1 MRHGEHTWVLLLATS
16 EPALLES
23 PSVHPGGS
31 PLPIQFSSVDGI
43 RSLLDNAIERAHAL
57 APGER
62 ICLVIGSAHRLR
74 WQRFQPTFTD
84 RNIFEQPRHRGTAT
98 DILLATLNILDRDPW
113 ARVVVLPTEHYV
125 RDELAL
131 AGSLCL
137 AATVK
142 LRGADDLVLIGIEP
156 DEADDECDYIVP
168 GGWLAD
174 GTRRVR
180 RIIDRSEAAQARDL
194 VACGAL
200 WDSHIFA
207 ARAVN
212 LLGLLRSRLPDLVD
226 QAETALA
233 CDMSHE
239 ARGVALREL
248 YERVPLIDF
257 SRAII
262 QSAESE
268 LRVISAPNC
277 GWADVST
284 PQRVAATSHSF
295 VYAGSGQ
302 EATSRRPPLQPQR

>member
-1 MRHGEHTWVLLLATS
+1 MRHSEHTWVLLLAAS
-16 EPALLES
+16 EPAPLTL
-23 PSVHPGGS
+23 PSVHTGCAS
-31 PLPIQFSSVDGI
+31 IPIQFSSWDGF

-57 APGER
+57 APRER
-62 ICLVIGSAHRLR
+62 ICVVIQSAHRRRL
-74 WQRFQPTFTD
+74 QRSQSAFID
-84 RNIFEQPRHRGTAT
+84 RNIFEQPRPRGTAN

-142 LRGADDLVLIGIEP
+142 LREADDLVLIGIEP
-156 DEADDECDYIVP
+156 DEADGECDYIVP
-168 GGWLAD
+168 GGWLVD
-174 GTRRVR
+174 GTRRVQ
-180 RIIDRSEAAQARDL
+180 RIIDRSEATQARDL

-200 WDSHIFA
+200 WDSHVFA
-207 ARAVN
+207 ACAVTV
-212 LLGLLRSRLPDLVD
+212 LGLLRARLPDLVD

-248 YERVPLIDF
+248 YERVPSIDF
-257 SRAII
+257 SRAIV
-262 QSAESE
+262 QSAKSG
-268 LRVISAPNC
+268 LRVIAAPNC

-284 PQRVAATSHSF
+284 PQRMAATSHSF
-295 VYAGSGQ
+295 VYAGTDQ
-302 EATSRRPPLQPQR
+302 EATSRRAAP

>member
-1 MRHGEHTWVLLLATS
+1 MRHGEHTWVLLLAAS
-16 EPALLES
+16 EPAPLKL
-23 PSVHPGGS
+23 PSVHSGCAS
-31 PLPIQFSSVDGI
+31 IPIHFSSWDGI

-57 APGER
+57 APRER
-62 ICLVIGSAHRLR
+62 ICVVIRSARRRRL
-74 WQRFQPTFTD
+74 QKSQPAFTD
-84 RNIFEQPRHRGTAT
+84 RNIFEQPRHRGTAN
-98 DILLATLNILDRDPW
+98 DILLAMLNILERDPW

-156 DEADDECDYIVP
+156 DEADGECDYIVP
-168 GGWLAD
+168 GGWLID
-174 GTRRVR
+174 GTRRVQ
-180 RIIDRSEAAQARDL
+180 RIIDRPETTQARDL

-207 ARAVN
+207 ARAVTV
-212 LLGLLRSRLPDLVD
+212 LGLLRARLPDLVD

-239 ARGVALREL
+239 ARGFALREL
-248 YERVPLIDF
+248 YERVPVIDF
-257 SRAII
+257 SRAIV
-262 QSAESE
+262 QSAKSG
-268 LRVISAPNC
+268 LRVIAAPNC

-284 PQRVAATSHSF
+284 PQRVAATSHSL
-295 VYAGSGQ
+295 VYAGTDQ
-302 EATSRRPPLQPQR
+302 EATSRRAAPQRQR